1 MFSNLVSAI
10 EYFEI
15 LLPLAMI
22 LLLSKVLAILCRK
35 IKIPQVVGMLIAGI
49 IIGCIKYIPGQ
60 NILNSNSLEGL
71 SFLAKIGVI
80 LIMFS
85 AGIETDFHKFISTGV
100 PSVVI
105 TVLGVLFPVSLGF
118 IVATAFSCGFDS
130 MTQADILTNLFYGTI
145 LAATSVSVTVAC
157 LKELGKLNSKA
168 GTSIMAAA
176 ILDDIIG
183 VILLSLIISIKKGE
197 GSSDIGRIIGMMI
210 AFFAAATALGLL
222 LRWFLNRLSAKYPHR
237 RRTPILAIALCFFF
251 AYAAEK
257 WFGVADITG
266 AYVAGILLSSFKE
279 ANYVDSK
286 VETSN
291 YLIFAPVFFANIGI
305 TADFS
310 TLNSVMVGFG
320 FAFIAAGILGKVI
333 GCGLGSLICGYS
345 LKDSI
350 RVGIGMMVRAEVVLV
365 CTQKGID
372 SGLIDPN
379 IMPFVLILILIST
392 LVAPLIM
399 KLTYKN
405 EPAEPEYRYENNFL
419 DNIQEN

>member
-1 MFSNLVSAI
+1 MFTGLISAI

-15 LLPLAMI
+15 LLPLALI
-22 LLLSKVLAILCRK
+22 LIFSKVLSILCRK
-35 IKIPQVVGMLIAGI
+35 INIPQVVGMLLAGI
-49 IIGCIKYIPGQ
+49 ILGCIKYIPGQ
-60 NILNSNSLEGL
+60 DILNGDSLEGL

-85 AGIETDFHKFISTGV
+85 AGIETDFHKFTTTGL

-105 TVLGVLFPVSLGF
+105 TLFGVVFPVSLGF
-118 IVATAFSCGFDS
+118 VVATAFSCGFSS
-130 MTQADILTNLFYGTI
+130 MTEADILTNLFYGTI

-157 LKELGKLNSKA
+157 LKELDKLNSKA

-197 GSSDIGRIIGMMI
+197 GSSNIGKIIGMMI
-210 AFFAAATALGLL
+210 AFFAAATALGLVIKWL
-222 LRWFLNRLSAKYPHR
+222 LNKISAKYPHR
-237 RRTPILAIALCFFF
+237 RRTPILAIALCFIF
-251 AYAAEK
+251 AYAAEE

-266 AYVAGILLSSFKE
+266 AYIAGILLSSFKE
-279 ANYVDSK
+279 ADYVDSK

-305 TADFS
+305 NADFS
-310 TLNSVMVGFG
+310 TLNGVMVGFG
-320 FAFIAAGILGKVI
+320 FAFIAAGLIGKVV

-345 LKDSI
+345 VKDSL

-392 LVAPLIM
+392 LIAPLLL

-405 EPAEPEYRYENNFL
+405 EPAEPEYIYEHKFL
-419 DNIQEN
+419 DNIQEH